1 MQETPQGTTPQAPAA
16 PTEVKRARGGAVLT
30 LGILGIVICFILGII
45 AWVMGAGDLREMKE
59 GKRDRSGEQLTK
71 AGMICGIIGT
81 ALGIL
86 GILWWLIAVVII
98 GVGAPSIFGAAGGF

>member
-1 MQETPQGTTPQAPAA
+1 MQETPQGTTQPTSSPQMGIKP
-16 PTEVKRARGGAVLT
+16 ARGGAVLT

-71 AGMICGIIGT
+71 AGMICGIVGT
-81 ALGIL
+81 ALGVL

-98 GVGAPSIFGAAGGF
+98 GIGAPGFLGVAGGY

>member
-1 MQETPQGTTPQAPAA
+1 MQETPQGTTQPAPA
-16 PTEVKRARGGAVLT
+16 PQMGVKPSRGGAVLT

-81 ALGIL
+81 VLGIL
-86 GILWWLIAVVII
+86 GVLWWIIAVMII
-98 GVGAPSIFGAAGGF
+98 GMSAPGFLGAAGGF